1 MIVSLT
7 GSNSFLL
14 LRRLNQL
21 QNNFIDEH
29 GELAV
34 ERIDA
39 LAVEPQAIIDAV
51 QSLPFLSAKK
61 QVVVRELGNNKSA
74 SEKIE
79 QIIDAVAPSTELI
92 IHEPSPD
99 KRTAYYKTLKS
110 KTQLEEFEELD
121 GRKLASWLMEE
132 ADNLG
137 GKISSSDANYLID
150 RIGLNQAIL
159 ASELEKLVLYD
170 PKVSR
175 ESIDLLTEKTPQSKI
190 FDLLDAAFGGNK
202 VQALALYEEQRAQ
215 RVEPQAI
222 LALIAWQLHLL
233 ALAKYGAG
241 KSSGQIAKDAKIN
254 PYPVTKAQSL
264 ARKIADE
271 RLVKLVNEAAQID
284 YDSKTSVVDIDEA
297 LKNFVITI

>member
-61 QVVVRELGNNKSA
+61 LVVVRELGNNKSA

>member
-1 MIVSLT
+1 
-7 GSNSFLL
+7 
-14 LRRLNQL
+14 
-21 QNNFIDEH
+21 
-29 GELAV
+29 
-34 ERIDA
+34 
-39 LAVEPQAIIDAV
+39 
-51 QSLPFLSAKK
+51 
-61 QVVVRELGNNKSA
+61 
-74 SEKIE
+74 
-79 QIIDAVAPSTELI
+79 
-92 IHEPSPD
+92 
-99 KRTAYYKTLKS
+99 
-110 KTQLEEFEELD
+110 
-121 GRKLASWLMEE
+121 MEE